1 MYSSSTMALSNT
13 LPSCLFQPQKLQ
25 SLLFFFLLL
34 LPPVLSISFNLTS
47 FNDTYINRTGDA
59 SINSYRQIE
68 VTRDTLQKPI
78 TQSVGR
84 ATYMEPVRL
93 WENRTGR
100 LTDFTTHFSF
110 IIKAT
115 NANWSADGLAFFIA
129 PIGFDAPPNKSAGGA
144 LGLLDF
150 ALDNSTQN
158 EIVAVEFDT
167 FRNEFDPSDNH
178 VGIDVNSVKSK
189 ASKSW
194 PRRSISNG
202 ETLNAWVSYNSTTQ
216 NLSVFLTYPNNSL
229 LNDTIGLFYIVNLKD
244 VLPEWVIVGFSA
256 ATGEGTEFHTI
267 LSWSFNSTLVVEDVL
282 TQPNKTEDGFTPKN
296 SSENGSQN
304 NNLGLG
310 IGLAVSSA
318 VVCCALGVL
327 WFIFRRRRA
336 SRNTEDLGD
345 DDNMDIEFERGTGP
359 RRFTY
364 RELLN
369 ATNNFTEQ
377 GKLGEGGFG
386 GVYKGLLSESNIE
399 VAVKRVSRGS
409 KQGKKEYMSEVKI
422 ISRLRHKNLV
432 QLIGWCHE
440 QRELL
445 LVYEYMPNKS
455 LDSHLFGA
463 KIALT
468 WPIRYKIAQGLA
480 SALLYL
486 HEGWEQCVI
495 HRDIKSSN
503 IMLDSNFN
511 AKLGDFGLA
520 RLVDP
525 ELGSQTTVLAGTM
538 GYLAPE
544 CVTTGRASKES
555 DVYSFGVVSLEIA
568 CGRKPVEPRA
578 EPSKVRLVEWVWDL
592 YGKDQLLEAV
602 DKGLGME
609 FNKEQIESLMVVGL
623 WCCHPDPTI
632 RPSIRQVIHVLNFEA
647 PLPNLPSKFPIP
659 MYIGS
664 SMHLCEFSSTSPIPT
679 VSEDQTQFSGSS
691 CSTNSSTLAGSS
703 KPLLNLGKADVE
715 LTSITH

>member
-1 MYSSSTMALSNT
+1 M
-13 LPSCLFQPQKLQ
+13 
-25 SLLFFFLLL
+25 
-34 LPPVLSISFNLTS
+34 
-47 FNDTYINRTGDA
+47 
-59 SINSYRQIE
+59 
-68 VTRDTLQKPI
+68 
-78 TQSVGR
+78 
-84 ATYMEPVRL
+84 
-93 WENRTGR
+93 
-100 LTDFTTHFSF
+100 
-110 IIKAT
+110 
-115 NANWSADGLAFFIA
+115 
-129 PIGFDAPPNKSAGGA
+129 
-144 LGLLDF
+144 
-150 ALDNSTQN
+150 
-158 EIVAVEFDT
+158 
-167 FRNEFDPSDNH
+167 
-178 VGIDVNSVKSK
+178 
-189 ASKSW
+189 
-194 PRRSISNG
+194 
-202 ETLNAWVSYNSTTQ
+202 
-216 NLSVFLTYPNNSL
+216 
-229 LNDTIGLFYIVNLKD
+229 KD
-244 VLPEWVIVGFSA
+244 VLPEWVSVGFSA
-256 ATGEGTEFHTI
+256 ATGAGTEFHTI
-267 LSWSFNSTLVVEDVL
+267 LSWSFSSTLEVED
-282 TQPNKTEDGFTPKN
+282 
-296 SSENGSQN
+296 GSRK

-327 WFIFRRRRA
+327 WFIFRRRRV

-345 DDNMDIEFERGTGP
+345 DDNMDIEFEKGTWP

-463 KIALT
+463 EITLI

-486 HEGWEQCVI
+486 HEGWEQCVV

-568 CGRKPVEPRA
+568 CGRKPIEPRA

-602 DKGLGME
+602 DKGLGMK
-609 FNKEQIESLMVVGL
+609 FDKEQIESLMVVGL

-632 RPSIRQVIHVLNFEA
+632 RPSIRKVIHVLNFEA
-647 PLPNLPSKFPIP
+647 PLPNLPSRFPIP
-659 MYIGS
+659 MYFGS
-664 SMHLCEFSSTSPIPT
+664 SMHLCEFSNTSPIPT
-679 VSEDQTQFSGSS
+679 VSEDQTQF
-691 CSTNSSTLAGSS
+691 
-703 KPLLNLGKADVE
+703 
-715 LTSITH
+715 